1 MTQFLKASCPSGW
14 GTLSVQ
20 RSCSAQGA
28 HSGTPDVCRTRLS
41 LGPQLCP
48 RFWPIPLQTYCR
60 IHQTI
65 DTKLLAERLNMG
77 IEAAERWITNLI
89 LNARLNAK
97 IDSKAG
103 TVVMG
108 TQTQSVH
115 EQLVEKS
122 KQLSVRTFMLA
133 NTVVH

>member
-1 MTQFLKASCPSGW
+1 MPVFHFG
-14 GTLSVQ
+14 
-20 RSCSAQGA
+20 
-28 HSGTPDVCRTRLS
+28 
-41 LGPQLCP
+41 
-48 RFWPIPLQTYCR
+48 LQTYCR

-65 DTKLLAERLNMG
+65 DTRLLAERLNMG
-77 IEAAERWITNLI
+77 IEAAEKWITGLI

-108 TQTQSVH
+108 VQAQSVH

-122 KQLSVRTFMLA
+122 KQLSMRTFVLA
-133 NTVVH
+133 NAVVGSSRV

>member
-1 MTQFLKASCPSGW
+1 M
-14 GTLSVQ
+14 
-20 RSCSAQGA
+20 
-28 HSGTPDVCRTRLS
+28 D
-41 LGPQLCP
+41 
-48 RFWPIPLQTYCR
+48 
-60 IHQTI
+60 
-65 DTKLLAERLNMG
+65 

-122 KQLSVRTFMLA
+122 KSLSVRTFMLA
-133 NTVVH
+133 NTVVGTAR

>member
-1 MTQFLKASCPSGW
+1 MGHCCAYV
-14 GTLSVQ
+14 LSTI
-20 RSCSAQGA
+20 ANKFNGA
-28 HSGTPDVCRTRLS
+28 FPCE
-41 LGPQLCP
+41 
-48 RFWPIPLQTYCR
+48 LQTYCR

-65 DTKLLAERLNMG
+65 DIKLLAERLNMG
-77 IEAAERWITNLI
+77 IEAAEKWITNLI

-97 IDSKAG
+97 IDAKSG

-108 TQTQSVH
+108 TQSESVH

-133 NTVVH
+133 NTVVGTAR